1 MVTFKNI
8 LFPINLDSTNLSF
21 VKKVLDI
28 AQQLNGRLHILY
40 VNDEQAGYRHPTDR
54 EDAVAL
60 KVQEAVPEDL
70 LSKVS
75 PVYAIAKGNL
85 AEQIEA
91 KVLEALGV
99 TGLPEPAGGETGDEA
114 AEACRRTP
122 GCATCCSW
130 AIPNSSSRIPRV
142 RRAAPRR
149 SVCRGPRRRLGTS
162 TV

>member
-28 AQQLNGRLHILY
+28 ALQLNGRLHILY

-75 PVYAIAKGNL
+75 PVYAIAKGTL

-91 KVLEALGV
+91 YCKKESIELIIVGHKQRSMFYRAVFDSPDVNIIDSVNIPILV
-99 TGLPEPAGGETGDEA
+99 IPKKMDE
-114 AEACRRTP
+114 
-122 GCATCCSW
+122 
-130 AIPNSSSRIPRV
+130 
-142 RRAAPRR
+142 
-149 SVCRGPRRRLGTS
+149 
-162 TV
+162 